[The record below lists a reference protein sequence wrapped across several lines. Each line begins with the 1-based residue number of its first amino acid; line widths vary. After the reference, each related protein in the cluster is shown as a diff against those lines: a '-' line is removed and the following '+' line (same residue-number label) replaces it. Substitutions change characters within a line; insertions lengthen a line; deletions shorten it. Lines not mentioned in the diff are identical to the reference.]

1 MTNHII
7 KAPKLWKRRAAL
19 GVCRA
24 LARGQTIDNAIADV
38 GVEGFDMRSFRWA
51 CRKWSEVG
59 EAYEIARADYLHTE
73 ADRLISL
80 ADGADGSDHTTLA
93 VTKLQIDT
101 RKWVIERL
109 LPEYQ
114 PKQTNEVKGTL
125 SLVVE
130 TGVPRKAAPTVEV
143 IATPDIKELL

>member
-24 LARGQTIDNAIADV
+24 IARGGKIDDAIAEV
-38 GVEGFDMRSFRWA
+38 GVDTFDIRSFRWA
-51 CRKWSEVG
+51 CRKWTQVA

-130 TGVPRKAAPTVEV
+130 TGVPRNVAPP
-143 IATPDIKELL
+143 APAPAPDLGELL